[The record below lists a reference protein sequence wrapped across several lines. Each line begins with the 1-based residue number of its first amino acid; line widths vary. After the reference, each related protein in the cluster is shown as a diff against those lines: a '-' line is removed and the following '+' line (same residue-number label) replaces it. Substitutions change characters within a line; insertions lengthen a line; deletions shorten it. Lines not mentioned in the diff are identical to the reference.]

1 MIGGIVDL
9 DLLFQ
14 IPQEYAR
21 IIGGIERKQAQEG
34 QQWRGKLARMVE
46 EPLGKKAPYIG
57 PSKIQPLQPKNAIPG
72 TTGLFPGTT
81 GLFRHYRTFP
91 GVTGAPNA
99 FFLCAPRYQTAVL
112 PDPGTTGSWSSTN
125 GHHRTKTTITFASG
139 LRFR

>member
-34 QQWRGKLARMVE
+34 QQWRGKLARKVE

-81 GLFRHYRTFP
+81 GLSRHYRTFP
-91 GVTGAPNA
+91 GVPGAPNA
-99 FFLCAPRYQTAVL
+99 FFSVLPSTKMRYYRTPLL
-112 PDPGTTGSWSSTN
+112 PDPGPVLPV
-125 GHHRTKTTITFASG
+125 ITE
-139 LRFR
+139 RKQP

>member
-21 IIGGIERKQAQEG
+21 IIGGIERKQDQEG

-57 PSKIQPLQPKNAIPG
+57 PSKIQPLQPKNTIPG
-72 TTGLFPGTT
+72 TTGLS
-81 GLFRHYRTFP
+81 RHYRTFP
-91 GVTGAPNA
+91 GVPGAPNA
-99 FFLCAPRYQTAVL
+99 FFLCTPRYQNAVL
-112 PDPGTTGSWSSTN
+112 PDPGPVLPV
-125 GHHRTKTTITFASG
+125 ITE
-139 LRFR
+139 RKEP